1 MAKSPDI
8 SGEIAKASVVDKADV
23 TIAPEAERMYI
34 NMVLDELIVSE
45 GVDDIVKAEYLRE
58 RGRFED
64 ALELLGNC
72 HPEENFLVDILER
85 MKSYAKKNDS
95 IAFLI

>member
-1 MAKSPDI
+1 M
-8 SGEIAKASVVDKADV
+8 

-72 HPEENFLVDILER
+72 HPEENFLVDVVER
-85 MKSYAKKNDS
+85 MKTYAKENNP
-95 IAFLI
+95 IAFII